1 MVKRMLER
9 ESIKKETINKYLQ
22 DNLNDYI
29 EKLIKESST
38 EISDSNKDIVEYYR
52 TWLNLSNNIDTDLV
66 LNELSDRD
74 LEELKLDFD
83 ILIKIIPRIKLLS
96 MLKNC

>member
-52 TWLNLSNNIDTDLV
+52 TWLNLSNNIDTALV

-74 LEELKLDFD
+74 LEELKHDFD